1 MSLRRPNFSSD
12 ATTSTNNQA
21 ASISHSSRQL
31 ANYTRQC
38 HKRISSASNTLFL
51 EDDEEDTNSGLQ
63 NINDGAP
70 QNTKKNVNNNTS
82 MEQCI
87 ILLEPSLKI
96 FQSTCMK
103 NDKAKHK
110 KSKKKES
117 KSQHN
122 SKQVQQVDDE
132 NILNNLE
139 IDDDE
144 VPPQIIRVA
153 RFFTQR
159 WLPTKRA
166 LLRPPPSLLDD
177 NDDAPNVEVSLQYR
191 LRLAKACVKK
201 GLVAAAEYEA
211 LRRSIDIGIVGKKRK
226 SNNKDGDETKRYKT
240 TEGEDCSL
248 QERAKL
254 SLMRLPTDAVIPERS
269 INAWRYVREMIL
281 ECCTHWEKKEDSKAE
296 EVQDGE
302 LDALTPSQVADW
314 TLTSW
319 TALLVSQGMDCSHP
333 TRENSVTS
341 IEKQMAILLTDRST
355 ANNPTLILAKAIQ
368 NRINDL
374 LSPDIISSLNGIN
387 LYSLGKLLA
396 SFEVAEDAETHII
409 LSVCKC
415 SIRGVGLE
423 QLARLLAVYTSCISP
438 KASMNESANL
448 PKDGSNN
455 TTVMNIKSKSTVKDL
470 EERLQAKVNNK
481 ELLESIPSTSTKANS
496 FFNAVL
502 CATAHLIED
511 S

>member
-1 MSLRRPNFSSD
+1 MSLRRPNFSI
-12 ATTSTNNQA
+12 AGLTSTNSNQA
-21 ASISHSSRQL
+21 ASTSHTSRQL

-38 HKRISSASNTLFL
+38 HKRISSASNTLCM

-63 NINDGAP
+63 VNNDGTP
-70 QNTKKNVNNNTS
+70 TNTNNTNKKNGNSTS

-110 KSKKKES
+110 KSKKK
-117 KSQHN
+117 QN
-122 SKQVQQVDDE
+122 NKQVQQEVDDE
-132 NILNNLE
+132 NIMNNEE

-153 RFFTQR
+153 RFFPQR

-166 LLRPPPSLLDD
+166 LLRAPPSLLDD
-177 NDDAPNVEVSLQYR
+177 NDDGAPPNVEISLQYR

-201 GLVAAAEYEA
+201 GLVAAAEYET
-211 LRRSIDIGIVGKKRK
+211 LRRSIDIGIVSKKRK
-226 SNNKDGDETKRYKT
+226 SNNEDCDESKRYKT

-248 QERAKL
+248 QERVKL
-254 SLMRLPTDAVIPERS
+254 SLIRLPTDAVIPERS
-269 INAWRYVREMIL
+269 ANAWRYVREMIL
-281 ECCTHWEKKEDSKAE
+281 ECCTHWEKKEDSKRE
-296 EVQDGE
+296 DLEVQDVE

-314 TLTSW
+314 ALTSW
-319 TALLVSQGMDCSHP
+319 TALLMSQGMDS
-333 TRENSVTS
+333 ETS

-355 ANNPTLILAKAIQ
+355 ANNLTLALTKAIET
-368 NRINDL
+368 RINDL
-374 LSPDIISSLNGIN
+374 LSPEIISSLNGIN

-396 SFEVAEDAETHII
+396 SFEVAEDAEKHII

-423 QLARLLAVYTSCISP
+423 QLARLLAVYTSCISS
-438 KASMNESANL
+438 KASTNESANL
-448 PKDGSNN
+448 LKDESNN
-455 TTVMNIKSKSTVKDL
+455 TTVINTKSESTVKDS
-470 EERLQAKVNNK
+470 EGRLRAKLDNK
-481 ELLESIPSTSTKANS
+481 ELLESIPGSTSARANS
-496 FFNAVL
+496 FLNAVL

-511 S
+511 G

>member
-1 MSLRRPNFSSD
+1 MSLRRPNFSI
-12 ATTSTNNQA
+12 AGLTSTNSNQA
-21 ASISHSSRQL
+21 AATSHSSRQL
-31 ANYTRQC
+31 ASFTRQC
-38 HKRISSASNTLFL
+38 HKRISSSASNTLRI

-63 NINDGAP
+63 TINDGAP
-70 QNTKKNVNNNTS
+70 TNTNNTNEKIGNNDTS

-110 KSKKKES
+110 KSKKQS

-122 SKQVQQVDDE
+122 SKVHQEVDDE
-132 NILNNLE
+132 NILNHKE
-139 IDDDE
+139 IEDNDDE

-153 RFFTQR
+153 RFFPQR

-166 LLRPPPSLLDD
+166 LLRAPPSLGD
-177 NDDAPNVEVSLQYR
+177 NDGAAPNVEVSLQYR

-201 GLVAAAEYEA
+201 GLVAAAEYET

-226 SNNKDGDETKRYKT
+226 SNNGDGDDSKRYKT

-248 QERAKL
+248 QERVKL
-254 SLMRLPTDAVIPERS
+254 SLMTLPTDAVIPERS
-269 INAWRYVREMIL
+269 VNAWRYVREMIL

-302 LDALTPSQVADW
+302 LDALTLSQAADW
-314 TLTSW
+314 ALTSW
-319 TALLVSQGMDCSHP
+319 TALLMSQGMDSA
-333 TRENSVTS
+333 TS
-341 IEKQMAILLTDRST
+341 IEKQMATLLTDRST
-355 ANNPTLILAKAIQ
+355 ANNPTLVLAEAIKC
-368 NRINDL
+368 RINDL
-374 LSPDIISSLNGIN
+374 LSPEIISSLNGIN

-396 SFEVAEDAETHII
+396 SFEVADDAETHII

-423 QLARLLAVYTSCISP
+423 QLARLLAVFSSCIST
-438 KASMNESANL
+438 KTSMNESANL
-448 PKDGSNN
+448 LKDGNNN

-470 EERLQAKVNNK
+470 EGRLRIKLDEE
-481 ELLESIPSTSTKANS
+481 ELIESIPGSTSARANS

-502 CATAHLIED
+502 SATAHLVED

>member
-1 MSLRRPNFSSD
+1 MSSLRRPNFSIVGL
-12 ATTSTNNQA
+12 TSTNSNQA
-21 ASISHSSRQL
+21 AATSHSSRQL

-38 HKRISSASNTLFL
+38 HKRISSAGNTLCM
-51 EDDEEDTNSGLQ
+51 ENDEEDTNSLH
-63 NINDGAP
+63 NIDGAP
-70 QNTKKNVNNNTS
+70 QPQNTNKKNDNNSTS

-96 FQSTCMK
+96 FKSTCMK

-110 KSKKKES
+110 KSKKK
-117 KSQHN
+117 HN
-122 SKQVQQVDDE
+122 NKQVQQEVDDE
-132 NILNNLE
+132 NIMNNEE

-153 RFFTQR
+153 RFFPQR

-166 LLRPPPSLLDD
+166 LLRAPPSLGD
-177 NDDAPNVEVSLQYR
+177 NDDASPNVEVSLQYR

-201 GLVAAAEYEA
+201 GLVAAAEYET

-226 SNNKDGDETKRYKT
+226 SNNEDGDDESKRYKT

-248 QERAKL
+248 QERVKL

-281 ECCTHWEKKEDSKAE
+281 ECCKHWEKKEDSKAE
-296 EVQDGE
+296 EEQGE
-302 LDALTPSQVADW
+302 SLDALTPSQVADW
-314 TLTSW
+314 ALTSW
-319 TALLVSQGMDCSHP
+319 TALLMSQGMDSA
-333 TRENSVTS
+333 TS
-341 IEKQMAILLTDRST
+341 IEKQLVILLTDRST
-355 ANNPTLILAKAIQ
+355 ANNPTLALAEAIKC
-368 NRINDL
+368 RINDL
-374 LSPDIISSLNGIN
+374 LSPEIISTLNGIN

-396 SFEVAEDAETHII
+396 SFEVDDDAETHII

-415 SIRGVGLE
+415 SIKGVGLE
-423 QLARLLAVYTSCISP
+423 QLARLLAVYTSCISS

-448 PKDGSNN
+448 LKDGNN
-455 TTVMNIKSKSTVKDL
+455 TTVMNTKSKSTVKDL
-470 EERLQAKVNNK
+470 EGRLRVKLDGK
-481 ELLESIPSTSTKANS
+481 ELLESIPNSTSARANS
-496 FFNAVL
+496 FLNAVL

>member
-1 MSLRRPNFSSD
+1 L
-12 ATTSTNNQA
+12 
-21 ASISHSSRQL
+21 H
-31 ANYTRQC
+31 
-38 HKRISSASNTLFL
+38 
-51 EDDEEDTNSGLQ
+51 
-63 NINDGAP
+63 NIDGAP
-70 QNTKKNVNNNTS
+70 QPQNTNKKNDNNSTS

-110 KSKKKES
+110 KSKKTKS

-122 SKQVQQVDDE
+122 KQVQQEVDDE
-132 NILNNLE
+132 NNMNNEE

-153 RFFTQR
+153 RFFPQR

-177 NDDAPNVEVSLQYR
+177 NDGAPNVEVSLQYR
-191 LRLAKACVKK
+191 LRLAKVCVNK
-201 GLVAAAEYEA
+201 GLVAAAEYET

-226 SNNKDGDETKRYKT
+226 SNNEDGDETKRYKT
-240 TEGEDCSL
+240 TEGGEDCSL
-248 QERAKL
+248 QERVKL
-254 SLMRLPTDAVIPERS
+254 SLMTLPTDVVIPERS

-281 ECCTHWEKKEDSKAE
+281 ECCTHWEKKEDSKRDDLE
-296 EVQDGE
+296 LQGE
-302 LDALTPSQVADW
+302 LDALAPSQVAHW
-314 TLTSW
+314 ALTSW
-319 TALLVSQGMDCSHP
+319 TALLISQGMDCSTASTTHP

-341 IEKQMAILLTDRST
+341 IEKQMAILLTNRST
-355 ANNPTLILAKAIQ
+355 ANNPTLILAKAIET
-368 NRINDL
+368 RINDL
-374 LSPDIISSLNGIN
+374 LSPEIISTLNGIN

-396 SFEVAEDAETHII
+396 SFEVDDDAETHII

-415 SIRGVGLE
+415 SIKGVGLE
-423 QLARLLAVYTSCISP
+423 QLARLLAVYTSCISS

-448 PKDGSNN
+448 LKDGNN
-455 TTVMNIKSKSTVKDL
+455 TTVTNTKSKSTVKDS
-470 EERLQAKVNNK
+470 EGRLRAKLDNK
-481 ELLESIPSTSTKANS
+481 ELLESIPGSTSARANS

-502 CATAHLIED
+502 CATAHLVEE
-511 S
+511 